1 MKHYPHPSSPTPF
14 SYTFPTIL
22 CHHTWTLTIPWSDPV
37 TTHESLQSLDLTL
50 PPHSTAAF
58 HTPQQSHNTHWTNN
72 PWILTSLRS
81 ANTHISPQPQAS
93 NLNLSLLT
101 SGKLYCLQFG
111 HSSHSDC
118 FKDNSLNNC
127 LCWQCRKEKITTEWH
142 MVTPS
147 HNAMRKY
154 VLDKSA
160 KLPPTS
166 STLTFDLYLSSQ
178 FYIASTTTRCTNLYC
193 SYFVQKKKASTKY
206 LCFIANA
213 GRQTPWW
220 L

>member
-37 TTHESLQSLDLTL
+37 TTHESLQSLDLTP

-58 HTPQQSHNTHWTNN
+58 QSMNPHKPPICQHT
-72 PWILTSLRS
+72 WIPTTTS
-81 ANTHISPQPQAS
+81 S

-142 MVTPS
+142 MITPS

-160 KLPPTS
+160 KLPLTS

-178 FYIASTTTRCTNLYC
+178 FHIASTTTKCTNLY
-193 SYFVQKKKASTKY
+193 SYFVQKKSFNKVFVFYCKCWETDSLMAVE
-206 LCFIANA
+206 LILHRNPF
-213 GRQTPWW
+213 
-220 L
+220 